1 MQFKVQPEK
10 RFFTSNY
17 ANCYSLKR
25 EKVTNMII
33 NLQVT
38 MILHEVLRL
47 YPSAPVITRTPKKT
61 TKLGNITL
69 PVGVD
74 LMLLIG
80 LLHHDS
86 KIWGD
91 DVNEFK
97 PERFSDG
104 ISSATQNQFS
114 FLPFS
119 TGPRVCIGQHFA
131 MMEAKMALAM
141 ILQRFSFE
149 LSSSYVHAP
158 FPIITL
164 QPQHGATLLLHK
176 L

>member
-1 MQFKVQPEK
+1 
-10 RFFTSNY
+10 
-17 ANCYSLKR
+17 
-25 EKVTNMII
+25 
-33 NLQVT
+33 

-47 YPSAPVITRTPKKT
+47 YPPVPLIARSPTKT
-61 TKLGNITL
+61 MKLGNLTV

-80 LLHHDS
+80 LLHNDP

-104 ISSATQNQFS
+104 ISGATGGQLS
-114 FLPFS
+114 FIPFS
-119 TGPRVCIGQHFA
+119 AGPRICIGQQFA
-131 MMEAKMALAM
+131 MIEAKLALAM
-141 ILQRFSFE
+141 ILQRFRFE

-158 FPIITL
+158 FPILTL
-164 QPQHGATLLLHK
+164 QPQYGASLLFHK

>member
-1 MQFKVQPEK
+1 
-10 RFFTSNY
+10 
-17 ANCYSLKR
+17 
-25 EKVTNMII
+25 
-33 NLQVT
+33 
-38 MILHEVLRL
+38 MILQEVLRL
-47 YPSAPVITRTPKKT
+47 YPSAPLTTRTPTKT
-61 TKLGNITL
+61 MKLGNITL

-80 LLHHDS
+80 LLHLDPDTWGHDA
-86 KIWGD
+86 
-91 DVNEFK
+91 NEFK

-104 ISSATQNQFS
+104 ISNATQNQFS

-119 TGPRVCIGQHFA
+119 TGPRVCIGQQLA
-131 MMEAKMALAM
+131 MIEAKMALAM

-149 LSSSYVHAP
+149 LSSSYLHAP